1 MNHYPHV
8 HQCRQP
14 EYVRNEDIFPK
25 VWDKLYNG
33 LAHPERIT
41 VGIRKM
47 LEQLENSDEQADL
60 ATIEKRLAKIEQK
73 MLSYA
78 DQRAEGTIM
87 PEQHREL
94 VMRLQDEK
102 DSLLEEKAKLT
113 TKTERIKEA
122 LEMLA
127 YVEPVARKMAD
138 KMKDLTDEE
147 KNIFIR
153 AACRCIWIDGSNEIE
168 IELSLPGLEAFAK
181 REDEDVS
188 DPHNTSSPQPQSEPL
203 DNSPVGAGGTTSAE
217 RHWDLPHKAR
227 CTHNTDCKRS

>member
-1 MNHYPHV
+1 MCLGINQTYTVTPSLSSLS
-8 HQCRQP
+8 CT
-14 EYVRNEDIFPK
+14 K
-25 VWDKLYNG
+25 
-33 LAHPERIT
+33 A

-78 DQRAEGTIM
+78 DQRAEGTIT

-138 KMKDLTDEE
+138 KMKDLP
-147 KNIFIR
+147 
-153 AACRCIWIDGSNEIE
+153 
-168 IELSLPGLEAFAK
+168 LPGLSLVRLAHGIAK
-181 REDEDVS
+181 SR
-188 DPHNTSSPQPQSEPL
+188 
-203 DNSPVGAGGTTSAE
+203 AGGN
-217 RHWDLPHKAR
+217 KANAR
-227 CTHNTDCKRS
+227 RG